1 MCYLLLQKTVVLSE
15 CSSFSEN
22 KSKKTWIKSLSGKF
36 FKLKCIKKTNANF
49 KSASFYVIVG
59 WNLENCNLN
68 FNFQNKLQVTVIRN
82 CTLKMQNFNFDFK
95 YGE

>member
-1 MCYLLLQKTVVLSE
+1 MRICVLDKSHVIVKYEKMCYLLLQKTVVLSE

-59 WNLENCNLN
+59 
-68 FNFQNKLQVTVIRN
+68 
-82 CTLKMQNFNFDFK
+82 
-95 YGE
+95 